1 LCATCATDGGL
12 PPEGR
17 AYHSRYY
24 TLRRIAYS
32 TLQHT
37 MGLLDRR
44 SGVRKISEVVPLTRR
59 LIRDPCGAGPR
70 GTRLRSW
77 RRPTW
82 LLNAHEDL
90 DRAVF
95 AAYGWPPDLS
105 DEEVLLELLTL
116 NLERSKTH

>member
-1 LCATCATDGGL
+1 
-12 PPEGR
+12 
-17 AYHSRYY
+17 
-24 TLRRIAYS
+24 
-32 TLQHT
+32 

-59 LIRDPCGAGPR
+59 LIRDPCGAE
-70 GTRLRSW
+70 
-77 RRPTW
+77 PTW

-105 DEEVLLELLTL
+105 DEEVLLELLTSTWNDPRL
-116 NLERSKTH
+116 IGKSPANPPNCG

>member
-1 LCATCATDGGL
+1 
-12 PPEGR
+12 
-17 AYHSRYY
+17 
-24 TLRRIAYS
+24 
-32 TLQHT
+32 

-44 SGVRKISEVVPLTRR
+44 SDVREISEVVPLTRR

-95 AAYGWPPDLS
+95 AAYGWPPELS

-116 NLERSKTH
+116 NLERAKTHEESRLQIHRIVARVLLLCLLAL